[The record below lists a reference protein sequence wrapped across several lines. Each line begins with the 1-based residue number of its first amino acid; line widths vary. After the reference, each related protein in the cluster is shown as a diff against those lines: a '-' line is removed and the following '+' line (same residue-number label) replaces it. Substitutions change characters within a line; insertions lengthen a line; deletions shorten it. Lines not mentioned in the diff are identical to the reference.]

1 MASAARWSSAPLG
14 ERVRLLIAIR
24 RKRDT
29 MFPAGLFADAAR
41 DILLELLA
49 SELEGRS
56 VSISDACNSPAVPT
70 TTALRCIQM
79 LVKSKVL
86 ERTVDVNDR
95 RRSLLRLSHAL
106 RLAMRGTDRPAQ
118 EGLCYRSPNGR
129 GRIPIRPHRSGHG
142 CRSMSKA
149 GKKLAGL
156 AALSPAQLREQWIVL
171 YEAEPPR
178 LPTDLMRLGL
188 AYRLQERAG

>member
-1 MASAARWSSAPLG
+1 MSKAQIPDPAGPFRLLQDAKDQVAQLSSAIADAELAMASAARWSSAPLG

-24 RKRDT
+24 RKRDA
-29 MFPAGLFADAAR
+29 MFPAGLFADAAW

-56 VSISDACNSPAVPT
+56 VSISDACNSAAVPT

-95 RRSLLRLSHAL
+95 RRSLLRLSHAS
-106 RLAMRGTDRPAQ
+106 RLAMLDIMQA
-118 EGLCYRSPNGR
+118 
-129 GRIPIRPHRSGHG
+129 
-142 CRSMSKA
+142 
-149 GKKLAGL
+149 
-156 AALSPAQLREQWIVL
+156 V
-171 YEAEPPR
+171 
-178 LPTDLMRLGL
+178 
-188 AYRLQERAG
+188 